1 MHPPG
6 LESTKLWDGI
16 AMKTDMGETIPV
28 GSAPTLSPKRGAP
41 TNVPSWRSRFVLSA
55 KAQAPRKMELV
66 GDSACDALAA
76 DLVRRASLA
85 LDAGVSPTLVDD
97 GLGGTYFIR
106 DEHGDELSVFKPRDE
121 EPTAINNPKNE
132 GRSGLGEAG
141 LKGGIRIGDAA
152 FNEAAAYLL
161 DARSGHFSRVP
172 PTAIARSEHSAFF
185 DVSSGEGNSYDE
197 AVHSPFRSLKTKV
210 GSLQRFVSHDGCA
223 DDFSASIFSELEVQR
238 IACLDVRLF
247 NTDRHSANLLV
258 QRTPRPETPTPRGVS
273 PSPPDSSPPDSS
285 PPRSPA
291 RSASPSSPLVRSPE
305 ARPTSPSPLGAT
317 PPTSIVPPVSCS
329 LQYDAQAHSEVMRVD
344 VALPPMLPVPFL
356 GGAVALNRGA
366 RSVSTLPPSLQSVPA
381 TLQTRTEVE
390 DGAAGEYP
398 RLIPID
404 HGFCLPAAITVPY
417 FEWQHWPQAD
427 APLHPKVMEHVCS
440 MDVEADVALLSRLT
454 PTAPTGPA
462 IAPLLGISGGSHG
475 RSQSSSHTSGS
486 SGSNGSN
493 GSSYHANSRAN
504 STANNAGSIR
514 TEAST
519 REPAGLR
526 AASLTTFRVGSLV
539 LQTAALAHCTLR
551 QIAELMCDPDP
562 LAMSDHKNWPLRDT
576 LLPAYLEGVEGV
588 EGVDA
593 GGTDADAGISCMD
606 SGHLSS
612 SSSLDDTGIAPR
624 AARPIAPRASGWG
637 LVHAPCEQMSPV
649 SVLSSC
655 GVTSG
660 AAAGAVSSWAISEPE
675 SDEPPT
681 RLQLLCHAARV
692 EALQKGYETT
702 KALQPA
708 ARHAAEEA
716 AFLEILRRRLTEH
729 FNSVA
734 SAAAPP
740 RKA

>member
-1 MHPPG
+1 
-6 LESTKLWDGI
+6 
-16 AMKTDMGETIPV
+16 MKTDMGETIPV
-28 GSAPTLSPKRGAP
+28 GSAPPTLSPKRGAP

-121 EPTAINNPKNE
+121 EPNAINNPKNE

-210 GSLQRFVSHDGCA
+210 GSLQRFVSNDGCA

-317 PPTSIVPPVSCS
+317 PPT
-329 LQYDAQAHSEVMRVD
+329 AHSGSEVSL
-344 VALPPMLPVPFL
+344 AL
-356 GGAVALNRGA
+356 
-366 RSVSTLPPSLQSVPA
+366 
-381 TLQTRTEVE
+381 
-390 DGAAGEYP
+390 
-398 RLIPID
+398 
-404 HGFCLPAAITVPY
+404 
-417 FEWQHWPQAD
+417 
-427 APLHPKVMEHVCS
+427 
-440 MDVEADVALLSRLT
+440 
-454 PTAPTGPA
+454 
-462 IAPLLGISGGSHG
+462 
-475 RSQSSSHTSGS
+475 
-486 SGSNGSN
+486 
-493 GSSYHANSRAN
+493 
-504 STANNAGSIR
+504 
-514 TEAST
+514 
-519 REPAGLR
+519 
-526 AASLTTFRVGSLV
+526 
-539 LQTAALAHCTLR
+539 
-551 QIAELMCDPDP
+551 
-562 LAMSDHKNWPLRDT
+562 
-576 LLPAYLEGVEGV
+576 
-588 EGVDA
+588 
-593 GGTDADAGISCMD
+593 
-606 SGHLSS
+606 
-612 SSSLDDTGIAPR
+612 
-624 AARPIAPRASGWG
+624 
-637 LVHAPCEQMSPV
+637 
-649 SVLSSC
+649 
-655 GVTSG
+655 
-660 AAAGAVSSWAISEPE
+660 
-675 SDEPPT
+675 
-681 RLQLLCHAARV
+681 
-692 EALQKGYETT
+692 
-702 KALQPA
+702 
-708 ARHAAEEA
+708 
-716 AFLEILRRRLTEH
+716 LEILNDFLTMFFLAEFFKELARR
-729 FNSVA
+729 FAYGV
-734 SAAAPP
+734 
-740 RKA
+740 

>member
-1 MHPPG
+1 
-6 LESTKLWDGI
+6 
-16 AMKTDMGETIPV
+16 MKSEGETAARPA
-28 GSAPTLSPKRGAP
+28 GATLSPKRGAAP

-55 KAQAPRKMELV
+55 KAQAPRKMEIV

-121 EPTAINNPKNE
+121 EPNAINNPKNE

-197 AVHSPFRSLKTKV
+197 AISSPFRSLKTKV
-210 GSLQRFVSHDGCA
+210 GSLQRFVSNDGCA

-258 QRTPRPETPTPRGVS
+258 QRTPRPETLTPRGVS

-305 ARPTSPSPLGAT
+305 ARPTSPSPLGASQ
-317 PPTSIVPPVSCS
+317 PTSIVPPVSCS
-329 LQYDAQAHSEVMRVD
+329 LQYDAEAHSEVMRVD
-344 VALPPMLPVPFL
+344 VALPPMLPVPIL
-356 GGAVALNRGA
+356 GRAVALNRGT
-366 RSVSTLPPSLQSVPA
+366 RPVSTLPPPLSLPA

-475 RSQSSSHTSGS
+475 SSSSGS
-486 SGSNGSN
+486 SSIGGSGGSNGSTGSN
-493 GSSYHANSRAN
+493 GSIYHAN
-504 STANNAGSIR
+504 STANNAGTIGTANNAGSIG
-514 TEAST
+514 TEART

-539 LQTAALAHCTLR
+539 LQTAAAAHCTLR

-562 LAMSDHKNWPLRDT
+562 LAMSDRKNWQLRDS
-576 LLPAYLEGVEGV
+576 LLPAYL

-593 GGTDADAGISCMD
+593 GGTDADGGIPCMD

-612 SSSLDDTGIAPR
+612 SSSLDDTGTAPR
-624 AARPIAPRASGWG
+624 AARPMASSGRG

-660 AAAGAVSSWAISEPE
+660 AAAGVVSSWAILEPE

-692 EALQKGYETT
+692 EALQKCYETT

-734 SAAAPP
+734 PAAAPP

>member
-1 MHPPG
+1 
-6 LESTKLWDGI
+6 
-16 AMKTDMGETIPV
+16 
-28 GSAPTLSPKRGAP
+28 
-41 TNVPSWRSRFVLSA
+41 
-55 KAQAPRKMELV
+55 MELV

-121 EPTAINNPKNE
+121 EPNAINNPKNE

-210 GSLQRFVSHDGCA
+210 GSLQRFVSNDGCA
-223 DDFSASIFSELEVQR
+223 DDFSASIFSDLEVQR

-258 QRTPRPETPTPRGVS
+258 QRTPRPETLTPRGVS

-305 ARPTSPSPLGAT
+305 ARPTSPSPLGASQ
-317 PPTSIVPPVSCS
+317 PTSIVPPVSCS
-329 LQYDAQAHSEVMRVD
+329 LQYDAEAHSEVMRVD
-344 VALPPMLPVPFL
+344 VALPPMLPVPIL
-356 GGAVALNRGA
+356 GRAVALNRGA
-366 RSVSTLPPSLQSVPA
+366 RPVSTLPPPLSLPA
-381 TLQTRTEVE
+381 TLQPRTEVE

-404 HGFCLPAAITVPY
+404 HGFCLPATITVPY

-427 APLHPKVMEHVCS
+427 APLHPK
-440 MDVEADVALLSRLT
+440 
-454 PTAPTGPA
+454 
-462 IAPLLGISGGSHG
+462 
-475 RSQSSSHTSGS
+475 
-486 SGSNGSN
+486 
-493 GSSYHANSRAN
+493 
-504 STANNAGSIR
+504 
-514 TEAST
+514 
-519 REPAGLR
+519 
-526 AASLTTFRVGSLV
+526 
-539 LQTAALAHCTLR
+539 
-551 QIAELMCDPDP
+551 
-562 LAMSDHKNWPLRDT
+562 
-576 LLPAYLEGVEGV
+576 
-588 EGVDA
+588 
-593 GGTDADAGISCMD
+593 
-606 SGHLSS
+606 
-612 SSSLDDTGIAPR
+612 
-624 AARPIAPRASGWG
+624 
-637 LVHAPCEQMSPV
+637 MSPV

-660 AAAGAVSSWAISEPE
+660 AAAGVVSSWAILEPE

-692 EALQKGYETT
+692 EALQKCYETT

-734 SAAAPP
+734 PAAAPP